1 VRDVAGY
8 VSERGV
14 LRVEFL
20 IHIGLAVR
28 LQRSLAYGRGGF
40 SDAGQSIRE
49 FTRGSIRGRPLCE
62 SSCLSFRIGLAHLVK
77 PCFAWPVDDRM
88 AIRGNIF
95 GQTFASVTYQ
105 KW

>member
-28 LQRSLAYGRGGF
+28 LQRSLAYGRGF
-40 SDAGQSIRE
+40 FRRWTVDPRIHPRIDPRAAAMRK
-49 FTRGSIRGRPLCE
+49 F
-62 SSCLSFRIGLAHLVK
+62 LSLF
-77 PCFAWPVDDRM
+77 
-88 AIRGNIF
+88 
-95 GQTFASVTYQ
+95 
-105 KW
+105 